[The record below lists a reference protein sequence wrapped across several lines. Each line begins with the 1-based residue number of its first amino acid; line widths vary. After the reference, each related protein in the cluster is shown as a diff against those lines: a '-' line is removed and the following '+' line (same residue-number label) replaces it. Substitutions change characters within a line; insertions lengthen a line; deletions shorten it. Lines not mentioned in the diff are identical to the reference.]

1 MTKRH
6 SGYVVILE
14 DNLREDEAE
23 ATLNALRMVKG
34 VIAVQPVIHD
44 PVVEIEATRRD
55 IAWQTAIRKLK
66 PPARGY

>member
-44 PVVEIEATRRD
+44 PVVEIEASRRD
-55 IAWQTAIRKLK
+55 IAWQTAIRKLR
-66 PPARGY
+66 PPTRGY